1 MDSGIESE
9 SAQHGEQEVKLK
21 GVLSVGIG
29 NLESTFDCK
38 PEIIVELL
46 QEDTVLAVNHVSV
59 CDSI

>member
-1 MDSGIESE
+1 MDSDIESE
-9 SAQHGEQEVKLK
+9 SAQRGERKLK

>member
-9 SAQHGEQEVKLK
+9 SAQHGERKLK

>member
-1 MDSGIESE
+1 MDSDIESE
-9 SAQHGEQEVKLK
+9 SAQRGERKLK

-38 PEIIVELL
+38 PEIIVELI
-46 QEDTVLAVNHVSV
+46 QEDTVLAMNHVSV